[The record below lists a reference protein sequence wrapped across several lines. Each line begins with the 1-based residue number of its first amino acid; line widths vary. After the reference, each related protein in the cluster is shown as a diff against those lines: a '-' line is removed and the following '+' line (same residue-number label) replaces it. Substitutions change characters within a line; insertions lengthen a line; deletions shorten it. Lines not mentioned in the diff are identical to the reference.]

1 MMMVEACPPHRAA
14 PDPCPAET
22 DECRLNQNICGHGEC
37 VPGPPD
43 YSCHCNPGYRSH
55 PQHRYCV
62 GERGRRGCGQGGRT
76 PLGAAG
82 PSLMGRSIGSP
93 RCPQT

>member
-1 MMMVEACPPHRAA
+1 MAESECSLPARSDLPPFPRA
-14 PDPCPAET
+14 PPSET

-37 VPGPPD
+37 VPGPSD

-62 GERGRRGCGQGGRT
+62 GERGEWVARGRPWLRT
-76 PLGAAG
+76 VL
-82 PSLMGRSIGSP
+82 
-93 RCPQT
+93 